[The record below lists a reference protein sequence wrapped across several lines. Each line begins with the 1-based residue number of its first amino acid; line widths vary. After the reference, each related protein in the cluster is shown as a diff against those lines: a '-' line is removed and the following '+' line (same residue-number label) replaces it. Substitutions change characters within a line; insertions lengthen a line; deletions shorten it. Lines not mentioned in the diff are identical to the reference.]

1 PAGGAHRPAAPDPS
15 PTSTVDPAT
24 VVDGPVL
31 DEQRV
36 DVQKERDRL
45 QRTMIEGAGV
55 VRSAGSLA
63 DAATAVAEVGGSLQ
77 AIGGSPARR
86 DQGELANL
94 VAAAR
99 ALLSAATLRTETRG
113 AHARSDFPA
122 TQDRWRRRIV
132 HSGDR
137 VAVLTGSAA
146 AGPGAN

>member
-1 PAGGAHRPAAPDPS
+1 
-15 PTSTVDPAT
+15 
-24 VVDGPVL
+24 
-31 DEQRV
+31 
-36 DVQKERDRL
+36 
-45 QRTMIEGAGV
+45 MIEGAGV

-63 DAATAVAEVGGSLQ
+63 GAAAAVDEVGASLQ

-86 DQGELANL
+86 DHGELANL
-94 VAAAR
+94 VTAAR

-122 TQDRWRRRIV
+122 LEDRWRRRIV

-146 AGPGAN
+146 AGPGAS